1 MTTSPTPVRVL
12 VVADDPLARAG
23 LATLLAAQPGCAVV
37 GQTESAT
44 GLGDALSVFRPDVVV
59 WDLGWDADR
68 MLERL
73 ADLRD
78 LDVPVV
84 ALAPDEAAASRAWAS
99 GARGILMRNASAEAL
114 AASLAAVARGVAVLD
129 PGLASALITPVPSLG
144 ANEASGLT
152 PREGDVL
159 RLLAE
164 GLPNKA
170 IAQRLTITEHTVKFH
185 VNAILGKLG
194 AQSRTEA
201 VVLATRRGLIPL

>member
-23 LATLLAAQPGCAVV
+23 LATLLAAQPSCAVV
-37 GQTESAT
+37 GQTESMPV
-44 GLGDALSVFRPDVVV
+44 LGDALTVFRPDVVV
-59 WDLGWDADR
+59 WDLGWDAEG

-78 LDVPVV
+78 LDAPVV
-84 ALAPDEAAASRAWAS
+84 ALAPDEAAASQAWAS

-129 PGLASALITPVPSLG
+129 PGLASALITPVPALG

-152 PREGDVL
+152 PRERDVL
-159 RLLAE
+159 RIMAE

-170 IAQRLTITEHTVKFH
+170 IAQRLAISEHTVKFH

-201 VVLATRRGLIPL
+201 VVVATRRGLIPL